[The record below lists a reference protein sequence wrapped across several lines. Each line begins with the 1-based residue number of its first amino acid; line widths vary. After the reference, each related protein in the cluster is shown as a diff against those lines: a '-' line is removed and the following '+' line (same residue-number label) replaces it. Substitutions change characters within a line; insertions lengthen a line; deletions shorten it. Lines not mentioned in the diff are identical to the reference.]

1 MSFLSLFNG
10 VLTVVEEMSL
20 AGEVVVGTRG
30 WLLAKYVCLKN
41 LNSRQAP
48 AQFSTLDLTQ
58 TFESTFDHFSHS
70 QPRFLVFFRLA

>member
-48 AQFSTLDLTQ
+48 A
-58 TFESTFDHFSHS
+58 
-70 QPRFLVFFRLA
+70 